1 MALSNSQYDA
11 IMREYGRQQ
20 IENHHKLE
28 ERRQEIYARLPVVR
42 QLEAEIAERSV
53 ACAKK
58 LLEGDKSVLDRLKED
73 LKDLREQKS
82 LIIRAAGYPD
92 DYLELHYRC
101 PDCRDTGL
109 IDGRKC
115 HCFLQAQMKLLH
127 AQSNLEDVLERE
139 NFNALSYEYYD
150 DTEILPQLGIT
161 NAAYMRRV
169 VAGCREFVRD
179 FDKKHDNLL
188 FTGSTGVGKTFLT
201 NCIARELMDDFHSV
215 IYLTASDLFDVFS
228 RNKFDYDNAEDM
240 KDMYRFILDCDLL
253 IIDDLG
259 TELANTFTISQLFS
273 CLNERILRRKSTII
287 STNLALDDIKTIY
300 SERIFSRIS
309 SHYTMLRLTGDD
321 IRIQKKLLNLGGT
334 NDVTP

>member
-28 ERRQEIYARLPVVR
+28 ERRKEIYARLPVVK

-58 LLEGDKSVLDRLKED
+58 LLEGDKGVLDRLKED
-73 LKDLREQKS
+73 LRDLREQKA

-109 IDGRKC
+109 VDGRKC

-139 NFNALSYEYYD
+139 NFKALSYEYYD

-169 VAGCREFVRD
+169 VAGCKEFVRD

-259 TELANTFTISQLFS
+259 TELNNSFTSSQLFYCINDLKLIPS
-273 CLNERILRRKSTII
+273 FILT
-287 STNLALDDIKTIY
+287 
-300 SERIFSRIS
+300 
-309 SHYTMLRLTGDD
+309 
-321 IRIQKKLLNLGGT
+321 
-334 NDVTP
+334 

>member
-28 ERRQEIYARLPVVR
+28 ERRKEIYARLPVVR

-73 LKDLREQKS
+73 LRDLREQKA

-139 NFNALSYEYYD
+139 NFKALSYEYYD

-259 TELANTFTISQLFS
+259 TELNNSFTSSQLFY
-273 CLNERILRRKSTII
+273 CINERMNMSRSTII
-287 STNLALDDIKTIY
+287 STNLTLARLRDSYTDRVT
-300 SERIFSRIS
+300 SRIMS
-309 SHYTMLRLTGDD
+309 GYRIIPLYGGD
-321 IRIQKKLLNLGGT
+321 IRLLKSN
-334 NDVTP
+334 V

>member
-150 DTEILPQLGIT
+150 DTEILSQLGIT

-259 TELANTFTISQLFS
+259 TELNNSFTSSQLFY
-273 CLNERILRRKSTII
+273 CINERMNMSRSTII
-287 STNLALDDIKTIY
+287 STNLTLARLRDSYTDRVT
-300 SERIFSRIS
+300 SRIMS
-309 SHYTMLRLTGDD
+309 GYRIIPLYGGD
-321 IRIQKKLLNLGGT
+321 IRLLKK
-334 NDVTP
+334 

>member
-28 ERRQEIYARLPVVR
+28 ERRKEIYARLPVVK

-58 LLEGDKSVLDRLKED
+58 LLEGDKGVLDRLKED
-73 LKDLREQKS
+73 LRDLREQKA

-109 IDGRKC
+109 VDGRKC

-139 NFNALSYEYYD
+139 NFKALSYEYYD

-169 VAGCREFVRD
+169 VAGCKEFVRV
-179 FDKKHDNLL
+179 FDKNHDNLL

-259 TELANTFTISQLFS
+259 TELNNSFTSSRLFY
-273 CLNERILRRKSTII
+273 CINERMNMSRSTII
-287 STNLALDDIKTIY
+287 STNLTLARLRDSYTDRVT
-300 SERIFSRIS
+300 SRIMS
-309 SHYTMLRLTGDD
+309 GYRIIPLYGGD
-321 IRIQKKLLNLGGT
+321 IRLLKK
-334 NDVTP
+334 

>member
-28 ERRQEIYARLPVVR
+28 ERRKEIYARLPVVR

-73 LKDLREQKS
+73 LRDLREQKA

-127 AQSNLEDVLERE
+127 AQSNLEDVLEQE
-139 NFNALSYEYYD
+139 NFKALSYEYYD

-259 TELANTFTISQLFS
+259 TELNNSFTSSQLFY
-273 CLNERILRRKSTII
+273 CINERMNMSRSTII
-287 STNLALDDIKTIY
+287 STNLTLARLRDSYTDRVT
-300 SERIFSRIS
+300 SRIMS
-309 SHYTMLRLTGDD
+309 GYRIIPLYGGD
-321 IRIQKKLLNLGGT
+321 IRLLKK
-334 NDVTP
+334 

>member
-28 ERRQEIYARLPVVR
+28 ERRKEIYARLPVVR

-109 IDGRKC
+109 VDGRKC

-139 NFNALSYEYYD
+139 NFKALSYEYYD

-259 TELANTFTISQLFS
+259 TELNNSFTSSQLFY
-273 CLNERILRRKSTII
+273 CINERMNMSRSTII
-287 STNLALDDIKTIY
+287 STNLTLARLRDSYTDRVT
-300 SERIFSRIS
+300 SRIMS
-309 SHYTMLRLTGDD
+309 GYRIIPLYGGD
-321 IRIQKKLLNLGGT
+321 IRLLKK
-334 NDVTP
+334 

>member
-28 ERRQEIYARLPVVR
+28 ERRKEIYARLPVVK

-58 LLEGDKSVLDRLKED
+58 LLEGDKGVLDRLKED
-73 LKDLREQKS
+73 LRDLREQKA

-109 IDGRKC
+109 VDGRKC

-139 NFNALSYEYYD
+139 NFKALSYEYYD
-150 DTEILPQLGIT
+150 DAEILPQLGIT

-169 VAGCREFVRD
+169 VAGGKAFVRV

-259 TELANTFTISQLFS
+259 TELNNSFTSSQLFY
-273 CLNERILRRKSTII
+273 CINERMNMSRSTII
-287 STNLALDDIKTIY
+287 STNLTLARLRDSYTDRVT
-300 SERIFSRIS
+300 SRIMS
-309 SHYTMLRLTGDD
+309 GYRIIPLYGGD
-321 IRIQKKLLNLGGT
+321 IRLLKK
-334 NDVTP
+334 

>member
-28 ERRQEIYARLPVVR
+28 ERRKEIYARLPVVR

-58 LLEGDKSVLDRLKED
+58 LLEGDKGVLDRLKED
-73 LKDLREQKS
+73 LRDLREQKA

-139 NFNALSYEYYD
+139 NFKALSYEYYD
-150 DTEILPQLGIT
+150 DAEILPQLGIT

-259 TELANTFTISQLFS
+259 TELNNSFTSSQLFY
-273 CLNERILRRKSTII
+273 CINERMNMSRSTII
-287 STNLALDDIKTIY
+287 STNLTLARLRDSYTDRVT
-300 SERIFSRIS
+300 SRIMS
-309 SHYTMLRLTGDD
+309 GYRIIPLYGGD
-321 IRIQKKLLNLGGT
+321 IRLLKK
-334 NDVTP
+334 

>member
-20 IENHHKLE
+20 IENHNKLE
-28 ERRQEIYARLPVVR
+28 ERRKEIYARLPVVR

-73 LKDLREQKS
+73 LRDLREQKA

-139 NFNALSYEYYD
+139 NFKALSYEYYD

-259 TELANTFTISQLFS
+259 TELNNSFTSSQLFY
-273 CLNERILRRKSTII
+273 CINERMNMSRSTII
-287 STNLALDDIKTIY
+287 STNLTLARLRDSYTDRVT
-300 SERIFSRIS
+300 SRIMS
-309 SHYTMLRLTGDD
+309 GYRIIPLYGGD
-321 IRIQKKLLNLGGT
+321 IRLLKK
-334 NDVTP
+334 

>member
-28 ERRQEIYARLPVVR
+28 ERRKEIYARLPVVK

-58 LLEGDKSVLDRLKED
+58 LLEGDKGVLDRLKED
-73 LKDLREQKS
+73 LRDLREQKA

-109 IDGRKC
+109 VDGRKC

-139 NFNALSYEYYD
+139 NFKALSYVYYD

-259 TELANTFTISQLFS
+259 TELNNSFTSSRLFY
-273 CLNERILRRKSTII
+273 CINERMNMSRSTII
-287 STNLALDDIKTIY
+287 STNLTLARLRDSYTDRVT
-300 SERIFSRIS
+300 SRIMS
-309 SHYTMLRLTGDD
+309 GYRIIPLYGGD
-321 IRIQKKLLNLGGT
+321 IRLLKK
-334 NDVTP
+334 

>member
-28 ERRQEIYARLPVVR
+28 ERRKEIYARLPVVR

-58 LLEGDKSVLDRLKED
+58 LLEGDKGVLDRLKED
-73 LKDLREQKS
+73 LRDLREQKA

-127 AQSNLEDVLERE
+127 AQSNLEDVLGRE
-139 NFNALSYEYYD
+139 NFKALSYEYYD

-169 VAGCREFVRD
+169 VAGCKEFVRD
-179 FDKKHDNLL
+179 FDRKHDNLL

-259 TELANTFTISQLFS
+259 TELNNSFTSSQLFY
-273 CLNERILRRKSTII
+273 CINERMNMSRSTII
-287 STNLALDDIKTIY
+287 STNLTLARLRDSYTDRVT
-300 SERIFSRIS
+300 SRIMS
-309 SHYTMLRLTGDD
+309 GYRIIPLYGGD
-321 IRIQKKLLNLGGT
+321 IRLLKK
-334 NDVTP
+334 

>member
-28 ERRQEIYARLPVVR
+28 ERRKEIYARLPVVR

-73 LKDLREQKS
+73 LKDLREQKA

-139 NFNALSYEYYD
+139 NFKALSYEYYD

-240 KDMYRFILDCDLL
+240 KDIYRFILDCDLL

-259 TELANTFTISQLFS
+259 TELNNSFTSSQLFY
-273 CLNERILRRKSTII
+273 CINERMNMSRSTII
-287 STNLALDDIKTIY
+287 STNLTLARLRDSYTDRVT
-300 SERIFSRIS
+300 SRIMS
-309 SHYTMLRLTGDD
+309 GYRIIPLYGGD
-321 IRIQKKLLNLGGT
+321 IRLLKK
-334 NDVTP
+334 

>member
-28 ERRQEIYARLPVVR
+28 ERRKEIYARLPVVR

-73 LKDLREQKS
+73 LRDLREQKA

-139 NFNALSYEYYD
+139 NFKALSYEYYD

-179 FDKKHDNLL
+179 FDKKPDNLL

-259 TELANTFTISQLFS
+259 TELNNSFTSSQLFY
-273 CLNERILRRKSTII
+273 CINERMNMSRSTII
-287 STNLALDDIKTIY
+287 STNLTLARLRDSYTDRVT
-300 SERIFSRIS
+300 SRIMS
-309 SHYTMLRLTGDD
+309 GYRIIPLYGGD
-321 IRIQKKLLNLGGT
+321 IRLLKK
-334 NDVTP
+334 

>member
-28 ERRQEIYARLPVVR
+28 ERRKEIYVRLPVVR

-73 LKDLREQKS
+73 LRDLREQKA

-139 NFNALSYEYYD
+139 NFKALSYEYYD

-201 NCIARELMDDFHSV
+201 NCITRELMDDFHSV

-259 TELANTFTISQLFS
+259 TELNNSFTSSQLFY
-273 CLNERILRRKSTII
+273 CINERMNMSRSTII
-287 STNLALDDIKTIY
+287 STNLTLARLRDSYTDRVT
-300 SERIFSRIS
+300 SRIMS
-309 SHYTMLRLTGDD
+309 GYRIIPLYGGD
-321 IRIQKKLLNLGGT
+321 IRLLKK
-334 NDVTP
+334 

>member
-28 ERRQEIYARLPVVR
+28 ERRKEIYARLPVVK

-58 LLEGDKSVLDRLKED
+58 LLEGDKGVLDRLKED
-73 LKDLREQKS
+73 LRDLREQKA
-82 LIIRAAGYPD
+82 LIVRAAGYPD

-109 IDGRKC
+109 VDGRKC

-139 NFNALSYEYYD
+139 NFKALSYEYYD

-169 VAGCREFVRD
+169 VAGCKEFVRV

-259 TELANTFTISQLFS
+259 TELNNSFTSSRLFY
-273 CLNERILRRKSTII
+273 CINERMNMSRSTII
-287 STNLALDDIKTIY
+287 STNLTLARLRDSYTDRVT
-300 SERIFSRIS
+300 SRIMS
-309 SHYTMLRLTGDD
+309 GYRIIPLYGGD
-321 IRIQKKLLNLGGT
+321 IRLLKK
-334 NDVTP
+334 

>member
-28 ERRQEIYARLPVVR
+28 ERRKEIYARLPVVR

-259 TELANTFTISQLFS
+259 TELNNSFTSSQLFY
-273 CLNERILRRKSTII
+273 CINERMNMKRSTII
-287 STNLALDDIKTIY
+287 STNLSPARLRDSYTDRVT
-300 SERIFSRIS
+300 SRIMS
-309 SHYTMLRLTGDD
+309 GYRMIPLYGGD
-321 IRIQKKLLNLGGT
+321 IRLLKK
-334 NDVTP
+334 

>member
-28 ERRQEIYARLPVVR
+28 ERRKEIYARLPVVR

-127 AQSNLEDVLERE
+127 DQSNLEDVLERE
-139 NFNALSYEYYD
+139 NFSALSFAYYD
-150 DTEILPQLGIT
+150 DKRMEAVLRWI
-161 NAAYMRRV
+161 AAQ
-169 VAGCREFVRD
+169 
-179 FDKKHDNLL
+179 KKQVL
-188 FTGSTGVGKTFLT
+188 
-201 NCIARELMDDFHSV
+201 
-215 IYLTASDLFDVFS
+215 
-228 RNKFDYDNAEDM
+228 
-240 KDMYRFILDCDLL
+240 
-253 IIDDLG
+253 
-259 TELANTFTISQLFS
+259 LFS
-273 CLNERILRRKSTII
+273 CQNREKE
-287 STNLALDDIKTIY
+287 ALDKMHFTYRNGWD
-300 SERIFSRIS
+300 
-309 SHYTMLRLTGDD
+309 
-321 IRIQKKLLNLGGT
+321 
-334 NDVTP
+334 

>member
-1 MALSNSQYDA
+1 M
-11 IMREYGRQQ
+11 
-20 IENHHKLE
+20 
-28 ERRQEIYARLPVVR
+28 
-42 QLEAEIAERSV
+42 

-58 LLEGDKSVLDRLKED
+58 LLEGDKGVLDRLKED
-73 LKDLREQKS
+73 LRDLREQKA

-109 IDGRKC
+109 VDGRKC

-139 NFNALSYEYYD
+139 NFKALSYEYYD

-169 VAGCREFVRD
+169 VAGCKEFVRV

-259 TELANTFTISQLFS
+259 TELNNSFTSSRLFY
-273 CLNERILRRKSTII
+273 CINERMNMSRSTII
-287 STNLALDDIKTIY
+287 STNLTLARLRDSYTDRVT
-300 SERIFSRIS
+300 SRIMS
-309 SHYTMLRLTGDD
+309 GYRIIPLYGGD
-321 IRIQKKLLNLGGT
+321 IRLLKK
-334 NDVTP
+334 

>member
-215 IYLTASDLFDVFS
+215 IYLTASDLFD
-228 RNKFDYDNAEDM
+228 YDNAEDM

-259 TELANTFTISQLFS
+259 TELNNSFTSSQLFY
-273 CLNERILRRKSTII
+273 CINERMNMSRSTII
-287 STNLALDDIKTIY
+287 STNLTLARLRDSYTDRVT
-300 SERIFSRIS
+300 SRIMS
-309 SHYTMLRLTGDD
+309 GYRIIPLYGGD
-321 IRIQKKLLNLGGT
+321 IRLLKK
-334 NDVTP
+334 

>member
-1 MALSNSQYDA
+1 MLFRS
-11 IMREYGRQQ
+11 QQ

-259 TELANTFTISQLFS
+259 TELNNSFTSSQLFY
-273 CLNERILRRKSTII
+273 CINERMNMSRSTII
-287 STNLALDDIKTIY
+287 STNLTLARLRDSYTDRVT
-300 SERIFSRIS
+300 SRIMS
-309 SHYTMLRLTGDD
+309 GYRIIPLYGGD
-321 IRIQKKLLNLGGT
+321 IRLLKK
-334 NDVTP
+334 

>member
-28 ERRQEIYARLPVVR
+28 ERRKEIYARLPVVR

-73 LKDLREQKS
+73 LRDLREQKA

-109 IDGRKC
+109 VDGRKC

-259 TELANTFTISQLFS
+259 TELNNSFTSSQLFY
-273 CLNERILRRKSTII
+273 CINERMNMSRSTII
-287 STNLALDDIKTIY
+287 STNLTLARLRDSYTDRVT
-300 SERIFSRIS
+300 SRIMS
-309 SHYTMLRLTGDD
+309 GYRIIPLYGGD
-321 IRIQKKLLNLGGT
+321 IRLLKK
-334 NDVTP
+334 

>member
-28 ERRQEIYARLPVVR
+28 ERRKEIYARLPVVK

-58 LLEGDKSVLDRLKED
+58 LLEGDKGVLDRLKED
-73 LKDLREQKS
+73 LRDLREQKA

-139 NFNALSYEYYD
+139 NFKALSYEYYD

-259 TELANTFTISQLFS
+259 TELNNSFTSSQLFY
-273 CLNERILRRKSTII
+273 CINERMNMSRSTII
-287 STNLALDDIKTIY
+287 STNLTLARLRDSYTDRVT
-300 SERIFSRIS
+300 SRIMS
-309 SHYTMLRLTGDD
+309 GYRIIPLYGGD
-321 IRIQKKLLNLGGT
+321 IRLLKK
-334 NDVTP
+334 